1 MKIRILEP
9 VMLPGGV
16 GAKPGEI
23 VDVSEGAAFNII
35 SVGRGVELKAP
46 AAEKA
51 AEATKVE
58 VREPKA
64 ETRDP
69 EPTKGKRRE

>member
-1 MKIRILEP
+1 MKVKILEP

-23 VDVSEGAAFNII
+23 VELPEMAAFNII
-35 SVGRGVELKAP
+35 SVGRGVELNAQAEEAAP
-46 AAEKA
+46 
-51 AEATKVE
+51 VE
-58 VREPKA
+58 TREPQP

-69 EPTKGKRRE
+69 ELSGGGKTGKRRG